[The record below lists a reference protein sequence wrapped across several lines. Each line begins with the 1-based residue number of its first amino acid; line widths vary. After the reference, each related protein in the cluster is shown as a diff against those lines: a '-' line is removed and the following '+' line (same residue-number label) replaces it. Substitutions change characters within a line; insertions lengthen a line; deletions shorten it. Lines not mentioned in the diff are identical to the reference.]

1 MDEQV
6 QKDVS
11 KQKSKQVLIKFQWQ
25 PRETTDDGLLA
36 NYLKTSRFL
45 TPKEQMIQTI
55 RIYWFPLAAWHSRN
69 YEQEELEE
77 LGRRSIRELQKQI
90 ERIARI
96 TNLTDEFNLSS
107 SVDNNQSI
115 SDDDEEDDGEMED
128 FEMS

>member
-1 MDEQV
+1 M
-6 QKDVS
+6 S

-36 NYLKTSRFL
+36 KYIKASRFL
-45 TPKEQMIQTI
+45 TPKDQMIQTT
-55 RIYWFPLAAWHSRN
+55 RIFWLTVAVWQSGD

-77 LGRRSIRELQKQI
+77 LGRRSIRELQQQI

-107 SVDNNQSI
+107 SVENNQSI
-115 SDDDEEDDGEMED
+115 SDDDEDDDGEMED

>member
-6 QKDVS
+6 QKDES
-11 KQKSKQVLIKFQWQ
+11 RHKSKQVLIKFQWQ

-36 NYLKTSRFL
+36 KYLKTSRFL

-55 RIYWFPLAAWHSRN
+55 RIYWFPLAVWQSGD
-69 YEQEELEE
+69 YEEEDLEQ
-77 LGRRSIRELQKQI
+77 LGRRSINELQQQI

-96 TNLTDEFNLSS
+96 TNLTDELNLLSS
-107 SVDNNQSI
+107 VEHEQPVM
-115 SDDDEEDDGEMED
+115 DENEDEEMED